1 MPRLFGNFLCYWRI
15 NLTCSMEGNAARKE
29 SSGRS
34 ETSLT
39 FYQTKLR
46 QFPEISE
53 VVTHKVNEGVTVVVE
68 TWADAILC

>member
-1 MPRLFGNFLCYWRI
+1 
-15 NLTCSMEGNAARKE
+15 MEGNAARKE

-34 ETSLT
+34 ETSLS